1 MLNDDLL
8 LVVLVT
14 ALITAFTRALPF
26 LFFTNRRQPE
36 YLKVIERDFP
46 PMIMVLLV
54 FYCLKDVAWD
64 LAPFGIPE
72 ILCILIVA
80 GLHIWKNNALLSI
93 FAGTILY
100 MYLIRSE
107 ALINFLINHIYFLIK

>member
-1 MLNDDLL
+1 MLDDDLL

-26 LFFTNRRQPE
+26 LFFSNRRQPK
-36 YLKVIERDFP
+36 YLRVIERDFP
-46 PMIMVLLV
+46 PMIMLLLV
-54 FYCLKDVAWD
+54 LYCLRDVAWD
-64 LAPFGIPE
+64 IAPFGLTE
-72 ILCILIVA
+72 LLCIFIVA

-93 FAGTILY
+93 FVGTILY

-107 ALINFLINHIYFLIK
+107 VLINILI